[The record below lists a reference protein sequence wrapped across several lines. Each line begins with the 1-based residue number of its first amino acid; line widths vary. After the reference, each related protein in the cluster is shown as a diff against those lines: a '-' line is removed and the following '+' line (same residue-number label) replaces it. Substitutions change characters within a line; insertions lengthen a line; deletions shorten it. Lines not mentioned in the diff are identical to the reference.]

1 MPAHLLQPFKTVAM
15 RFLIFILLFCF
26 SVASQAQTREEL
38 ERQRLQLKKEIEETE
53 KLLNSNKVATKES
66 LTQWRLISNKVALQD
81 KVIDNINKDLRIL
94 DNNIYTIQKD
104 INHYNRILD
113 TLKAEYAKGMV
124 YAYKNRSNY
133 QFLNFIFSASSFN
146 DAIKRITY
154 LKSYRNYQEVQGE
167 NILRTQ
173 ALRQKRI
180 EDLGGSKKMK
190 STTLQNQSKEL
201 KVLEVQKIEKDRVLN
216 ELKKQGK
223 TLNNQIAAKKKQMQ
237 KVSNA
242 IAAAIRKAQEEAR
255 REALAKAAA
264 EEKRRKEA
272 EKANTATA
280 ATAPSKPSGTNNGSV
295 GTIKT
300 APIKTATGSSVL
312 LNAENIALNNRF
324 EQNRGTLPWPVD
336 KGYVMM
342 HYGNNK
348 LPSGSDIVIS
358 NITISTEVGTP
369 VKSVFAGEVSN
380 VLTIDD
386 MEVVIIQHGKYFT
399 TYSNLSGVS
408 VKKGQEVSTGQTIGR
423 AAANL
428 EGIGAVDFFMS
439 DEKSNFDPERWLRRK

>member
-1 MPAHLLQPFKTVAM
+1 M
-15 RFLIFILLFCF
+15 
-26 SVASQAQTREEL
+26 
-38 ERQRLQLKKEIEETE
+38 
-53 KLLNSNKVATKES
+53 
-66 LTQWRLISNKVALQD
+66 
-81 KVIDNINKDLRIL
+81 
-94 DNNIYTIQKD
+94 
-104 INHYNRILD
+104 
-113 TLKAEYAKGMV
+113 
-124 YAYKNRSNY
+124 
-133 QFLNFIFSASSFN
+133 
-146 DAIKRITY
+146 
-154 LKSYRNYQEVQGE
+154 QGE

-300 APIKTATGSSVL
+300 ATGSSVPVSYTHL
-312 LNAENIALNNRF
+312 DVYKRQSRCRILVQRSVCNACRIFLRKPAER
-324 EQNRGTLPWPVD
+324 
-336 KGYVMM
+336 
-342 HYGNNK
+342 
-348 LPSGSDIVIS
+348 
-358 NITISTEVGTP
+358 
-369 VKSVFAGEVSN
+369 KS
-380 VLTIDD
+380 
-386 MEVVIIQHGKYFT
+386 
-399 TYSNLSGVS
+399 
-408 VKKGQEVSTGQTIGR
+408 
-423 AAANL
+423 
-428 EGIGAVDFFMS
+428 
-439 DEKSNFDPERWLRRK
+439 